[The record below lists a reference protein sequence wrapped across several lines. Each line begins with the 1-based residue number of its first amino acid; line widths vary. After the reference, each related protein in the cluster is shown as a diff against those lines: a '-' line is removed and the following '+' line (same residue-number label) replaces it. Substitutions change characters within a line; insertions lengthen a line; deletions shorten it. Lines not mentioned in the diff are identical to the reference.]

1 MVSEKVEKDLP
12 VEEKSLTTTSN
23 DAAVA
28 VPPSPVAPSDS
39 SASASLKEKSS
50 DKKSSK
56 KSKKPKKSLKPK
68 YADLSYEGLSQDE
81 IDILKSQVNVP
92 EPKISYFSL
101 FRYAT
106 AWDKFLLTIA
116 CISSIIS
123 GAALPLFTLIFGNIT
138 QVFTNFLVYGTNP
151 DEFQSKVNSDTLYFV
166 YLGVGICA
174 ASFLQTFLH
183 VDRGEVIASR
193 IREEYLKAILK
204 QNIGYFDRVGA
215 GEVTTRITSDI
226 NQIQDGISEK
236 VGLILAGFATF
247 FAGFVIGFI
256 KSWRMT
262 LILSSSVV
270 AILLDMGIC
279 TGFIVKYT
287 TQNLQAVGA
296 ASSIAEDVLSSIRNT
311 VAFSSQNRLAD
322 KFDQKLGIAYAAGLL
337 RGRTVALMVGFLW
350 AIIYLTYGL
359 AFWQGSRFI
368 VDGVQNVGSLVTTV
382 MAIVIGAFALGGV
395 APSFQAIGTAVG
407 AAHKIYEA
415 IDRVPNID
423 ASDETAGEKPASL
436 EGSIHFDK
444 VKFVYPSRPNV
455 PILEDFSLT
464 IEPGQTVALVG
475 SSGSGK
481 STIIGLLER
490 FYSPIGGNIYIDG
503 RPIESLN
510 IKWLRQQMALVS
522 QEPILFSCSIY
533 QNIAYGLI
541 GSPYEHAEESVK
553 RDLIINAC
561 KEANAFDFI
570 EALTNGLDTE
580 VGERGFLLSGGQ
592 KQRIAIARAIV
603 SQPKL
608 LLLDEA
614 TSALDTK
621 SEGVV
626 QEALDRALQSRTTI
640 VIAHR
645 LSTIKDADKIVV
657 MSKGEIV
664 EIGTHH
670 DLLEKKGTYYSLVQA
685 QNIRTENEE
694 EGESDDDDV
703 NGEGDF
709 SRKLTRGMS
718 RNSELS
724 ISAQVV
730 SDLEAQGY
738 YDQPVITRSSVAL
751 IKYVSIFFSF
761 FPFYFSAL
769 TTFFTNFSI

>member
-1 MVSEKVEKDLP
+1 MVSEKVETPLP
-12 VEEKSLTTTSN
+12 ALEEKSLTTNT
-23 DAAVA
+23 AAQA
-28 VPPSPVAPSDS
+28 VPSSPVAPSDS

-56 KSKKPKKSLKPK
+56 KSKKPKKSPKPQ

-81 IDILKSQVNVP
+81 IDILKAQVTVP

-106 AWDKFLLTIA
+106 AWDKFLLIIA
-116 CISSIIS
+116 AISSIIS

-138 QVFTNFLVYGTNP
+138 QVFTNFIVYGTNP
-151 DEFQSKVNSDTLYFV
+151 DEFQSTVNSDTLFFI
-166 YLGVGICA
+166 YLGLGICA
-174 ASFLQTFLH
+174 ASFIQTFLH

-262 LILSSSVV
+262 LILSSSVI

-287 TQNLQAVGA
+287 TKNLQAVGA

-322 KFDQKLGIAYAAGLL
+322 KFDQKLNIAYAAGIL

-350 AIIYLTYGL
+350 TIIYLTYGL

-395 APSFQAIGTAVG
+395 APSFQAVGTAVG

-423 ASDETAGEKPASL
+423 ASDENAGDKPASL
-436 EGSIHFDK
+436 EGSIVFDN

-455 PILEDFSLT
+455 PILENFSLT

-490 FYSPIGGNIYIDG
+490 FYSPIGGAIYIDG

-541 GSPYEHAEESVK
+541 GTPYEHAEDSVK
-553 RDLIINAC
+553 RELIINAC
-561 KEANAFDFI
+561 KEANALDFI
-570 EALTNGLDTE
+570 ETLTHGLDTE

-670 DLLEKKGTYYSLVQA
+670 DLLEKQGTYYNLVQA

-694 EGESDDDDV
+694 EGQYDDDDV
-703 NGEGDF
+703 NGEGEAF

-751 IKYVSIFFSF
+751 IKYVSIF
-761 FPFYFSAL
+761 
-769 TTFFTNFSI
+769 TFLVHYLC